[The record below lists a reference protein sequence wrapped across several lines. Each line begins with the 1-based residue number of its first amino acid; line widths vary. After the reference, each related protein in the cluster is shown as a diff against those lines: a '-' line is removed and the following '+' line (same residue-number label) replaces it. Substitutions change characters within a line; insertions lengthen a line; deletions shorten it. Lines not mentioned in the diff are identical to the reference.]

1 MSLLQRL
8 WPRTLVGQILL
19 AAALALGFAQLVNFT
34 LLLRA
39 SDQEAMTQASAFAG
53 GRLIFAADRA
63 ERLAE
68 QREALGALG
77 VGESEQASVFGGN
90 AARLVDAVI

>member
-1 MSLLQRL
+1 MRLLRRL
-8 WPRTLVGQILL
+8 WPRTLVGQILM

-39 SDQEAMTQASAFAG
+39 SDQQAMTQASAFAG

-63 ERLAE
+63 ERLAARM
-68 QREALGALG
+68 QRVLALEDGKL
-77 VGESEQASVFGGN
+77 VAS
-90 AARLVDAVI
+90 